1 MATEL
6 AKIQSYVPQIV
17 LDKLGEYRQIHKL
30 QSISQAI
37 AIALSEF
44 FGIEVT
50 RLDSIS
56 TNNLTI
62 CYRIDQLEASVN
74 CLVQQLTT
82 LEQKYAAVLQATDCN
97 SKKLLI
103 EPLQSLEVNSLT
115 SSLQDLEKIKNPL
128 NNFDIDTAYTQN
140 TNPRSQDSLT
150 PNYSTRELA
159 ILSPEE
165 WATGLTT
172 NTLVARLKTNPSTL
186 KKYLRDLK
194 QVQWAVER
202 DPQQLGWTYDSS
214 LQRYYPVQVD
224 LIQNAPQTTASSVLE
239 TGEQQQSNI
248 NGETKKLI
256 CMLENN
262 TQPQHKAGLSQSQL
276 SRLTGISTNTLQR
289 WKQLPECAELI
300 KCRTEGVFSYWY
312 SPQYKLFYPM
322 NLTER

>member
-1 MATEL
+1 MAAEL
-6 AKIQSYVPQIV
+6 TKIQSYVPQIL
-17 LDKLGEYRQIHKL
+17 LDKLIEYQQTHKL
-30 QSISQAI
+30 QSTSQAI
-37 AIALSEF
+37 AAALSEF
-44 FGIEVT
+44 FGIEFI
-50 RLDSIS
+50 RSSSIS
-56 TNNLTI
+56 TNNPTI
-62 CYRIDQLEASVN
+62 FHRVEQVETSVN
-74 CLVQQLTT
+74 CLVQRVSA
-82 LEQKYAAVLQATDCN
+82 LEQNYVVLSQ
-97 SKKLLI
+97 LI
-103 EPLQSLEVNSLT
+103 ECDAVKLSTEALQLLEPGSST
-115 SSLQDLEKIKNPL
+115 SSTLVQEKNISL
-128 NNFDIDTAYTQN
+128 SSLDIDTAHQGNTSSLSQN
-140 TNPRSQDSLT
+140 SATS
-150 PNYSTRELA
+150 NYLDREPV

-224 LIQNAPQTTASSVLE
+224 LIQNAPQTPASSVLE

-300 KCRTEGVFSYWY
+300 RCRTEGMFSYWY
-312 SPQYKLFYPM
+312 SSQYKLFYP
-322 NLTER
+322 LDFTER